1 MCIKNKIMYK
11 EASYTYDIL
20 EDFLFIED
28 LGESDRISV
37 TNDMESVLKKIKEE
51 IGDEINSLKCI
62 YKDSQGVWDG
72 VKFEF
77 NSQEEV
83 IISGF
88 LILDETDLEKAVVKY
103 TEKISDDRKN
113 DKEEKFLFK
122 V

>member
-1 MCIKNKIMYK
+1 MYK